1 MTKWALGNFAV
12 HLCDFLYSDPT
23 ALLHG
28 GSFRTPLI
36 ACSHTHTAAPPLSHP
51 PSDADGEPSSP
62 SRIARVLTRILAPR
76 PHVALTPSPDM
87 KRFRPVILVTI
98 GWCALYFCF
107 LQGQAAAA
115 FWIHKKR
122 RNSFSNKKVDDPP
135 ASSPGVAHLAQA
147 RPRAHT
153 SLALSMPPCLVH
165 VTSLQKSGTPAL
177 RLTPHDSGLT
187 LLHPENA
194 EFGCVDP
201 VRGGQVRPSRR
212 GAARPHLRHGPH
224 RRQPARADA
233 PLPARPVAARDGRLP

>member
-12 HLCDFLYSDPT
+12 HLCDFLYSNRT

-76 PHVALTPSPDM
+76 PHAALTPSPDM

-122 RNSFSNKKVDDPP
+122 RNSFSNKKVDDSP

-147 RPRAHT
+147 RPRAHVPGPEHAT
-153 SLALSMPPCLVH
+153 MPRACH
-165 VTSLQKSGTPAL
+165 VSAEIGHARIATYAS
-177 RLTPHDSGLT
+177 RLTP
-187 LLHPENA
+187 LHPENA

-212 GAARPHLRHGPH
+212 GAAGPHLRHGPH

-233 PLPARPVAARDGRLP
+233 PLPARSVAARDGRLP